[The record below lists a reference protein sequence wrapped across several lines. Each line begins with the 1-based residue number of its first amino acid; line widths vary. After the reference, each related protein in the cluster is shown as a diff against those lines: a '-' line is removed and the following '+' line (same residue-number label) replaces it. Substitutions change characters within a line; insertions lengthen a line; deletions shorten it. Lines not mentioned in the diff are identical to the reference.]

1 MGTTGI
7 RIRWDDTRRVT
18 LWVMLA
24 VSMVILAC
32 ICASSAVA
40 SAASGWSALQEGS
53 VVLFRH
59 ANAPGVG
66 DPPGFQLDRC
76 STQRNLDAEGRA
88 QARRIGEAFRQRG
101 IPVAKVWTSEW
112 CRARETAQLAFPDQ
126 ASAQPA
132 FNSFFGDAERRR
144 VQTAEALSLLGR
156 WAGPGVLVVVTH
168 QVNITALTGQGA
180 SSGEGVIVKPTKD
193 GLQVLGTIRP

>member
-1 MGTTGI
+1 MTF
-7 RIRWDDTRRVT
+7 VSAA
-18 LWVMLA
+18 MLA
-24 VSMVILAC
+24 CSSMSRAA
-32 ICASSAVA
+32 ASD
-40 SAASGWSALQEGS
+40 ASGWSALQEGS

-59 ANAPGVG
+59 ANAPGIG
-66 DPPGFQLDRC
+66 DPPGFRLGSC
-76 STQRNLDAEGRA
+76 STQRNLDVEGKA

-144 VQTAEALSLLGR
+144 VQTAEALNLLGR
-156 WAGPGVLVVVTH
+156 WVGPGVLVVVTH
-168 QVNITALTGQGA
+168 QVNITALTGQGTMP
-180 SSGEGVIVKPTKD
+180 GEGVIVKPSKD
-193 GLQVLGTIRP
+193 GLQLMGTIRP